1 MLDPPLPPDNAS
13 VTTNNFTAHNFSII
27 LSWTKSQRAD
37 NYIISVNTT
46 TQAVSTEMTTLLLKG
61 YYNIPLEITL
71 IANCGGSSSEGLT
84 LLVYEGIYMCY
95 LYSPMNRVVL
105 IFRVSSSRWKGMK
118 LPPLT
123 TKLPLLAASLSIN
136 FEVATPSETTRD
148 HAPQPGTGSNISG
161 GACPQTPLA
170 LESSSFQKLPP
181 QLFVLDET
189 LILYL
194 TLCVLGYMLCC
205 LL

>member
-61 YYNIPLEITL
+61 YYNIPLEISL

-84 LLVYEGIYMCY
+84 LLVYEGIYIVLS

-105 IFRVSSSRWKGMK
+105 IFRVSSSRGERGEA
-118 LPPLT
+118 PPPPPPPT
-123 TKLPLLAASLSIN
+123 TKFPLLAASLSIK

-148 HAPQPGTGSNISG
+148 HVPQPAWHRLKFFWGSI
-161 GACPQTPLA
+161 PQTPLA
-170 LESSSFQKLPP
+170 VESSSFQKLPP
-181 QLFVLDET
+181 PTF
-189 LILYL
+189 
-194 TLCVLGYMLCC
+194 CSG
-205 LL
+205 

>member
-61 YYNIPLEITL
+61 YYNIPLEISL

-84 LLVYEGIYMCY
+84 LLVYEGIYIVLS

-105 IFRVSSSRWKGMK
+105 IFRVSSSRGERGEA
-118 LPPLT
+118 PP
-123 TKLPLLAASLSIN
+123 P
-136 FEVATPSETTRD
+136 P
-148 HAPQPGTGSNISG
+148 P
-161 GACPQTPLA
+161 
-170 LESSSFQKLPP
+170 PP
-181 QLFVLDET
+181 QLLSFPS
-189 LILYL
+189 
-194 TLCVLGYMLCC
+194 
-205 LL
+205 